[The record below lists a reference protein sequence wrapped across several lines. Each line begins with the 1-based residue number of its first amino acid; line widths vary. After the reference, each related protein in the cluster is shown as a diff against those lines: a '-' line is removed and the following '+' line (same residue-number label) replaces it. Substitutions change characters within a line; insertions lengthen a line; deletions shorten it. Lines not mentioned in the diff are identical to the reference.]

1 VSRFNKGKL
10 PSDTEDSEDD
20 KRMATFHKRREGRR
34 VSARHFQGIQSSYY
48 PVARFSLTLTHG
60 PWPFSHTR
68 TLLFIQVDTAEVA
81 ADMKIAAA
89 AVVDTAEAA
98 VVDTAET
105 VTRFED

>member
-1 VSRFNKGKL
+1 
-10 PSDTEDSEDD
+10 
-20 KRMATFHKRREGRR
+20 
-34 VSARHFQGIQSSYY
+34 
-48 PVARFSLTLTHG
+48 
-60 PWPFSHTR
+60 
-68 TLLFIQVDTAEVA
+68 LFIQVDTAEVA